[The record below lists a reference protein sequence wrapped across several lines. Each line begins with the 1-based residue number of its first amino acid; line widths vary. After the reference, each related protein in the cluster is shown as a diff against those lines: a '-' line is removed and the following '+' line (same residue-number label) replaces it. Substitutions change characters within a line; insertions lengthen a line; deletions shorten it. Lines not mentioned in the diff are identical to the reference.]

1 MRFSVNELLPPS
13 GRISDFDRK
22 DGPVVRARGGV
33 QGDQLPLVYIPWRL
47 EGMDGSMVC
56 PRLRLP
62 SVHGHV
68 GDCSLHR
75 AGIQLLVE
83 GKPRF
88 RVEDEVQLHDGEDHY
103 ALLPEIP

>member
-1 MRFSVNELLPPS
+1 
-13 GRISDFDRK
+13 
-22 DGPVVRARGGV
+22 VVRARGRLE
-33 QGDQLPLVYIPWRL
+33 GDQLPVVDLRRRL
-47 EGMDGSMVC
+47 ERMDSPMVC
-56 PRLRLP
+56 PRLCLP
-62 SVHGHV
+62 AIYAHV

-103 ALLPEIP
+103 ALFPEIP